1 MLSVTEDASRPS
13 SDKHTGVQ
21 NVNSLTEEQDGVEA
35 SAADNAIDGENRI
48 PQSEM
53 DDKELY
59 YDTDFQSR
67 RDLVPIREFLDDALL
82 SNFSDKYRK
91 KLGKLLDIERPSG
104 MGKNYLELAARLF
117 PDENFESLRYYLR
130 KSKNPTAF
138 ILLKY
143 QKESKGQAKLFDLVE
158 ALYLMKRLDA
168 IEIVLT
174 AYSGTKDAKKK
185 ENGERTSSL
194 LTLLKRKLFN
204 YDDTVSLCSVQTVLS
219 TSSGGTLS
227 SYHSSE
233 SISSVAI
240 YNDIQFPLMNRPP
253 GQYSKENSITIIC
266 SPQYMEIVSDGCTD
280 KDMDEHDAI
289 VKNAHTF
296 MSQEIF
302 KAGGYSPKYIPV
314 LQHGTQMTCIPR
326 PLTSSMACVFGAKD
340 KESRQ
345 ELLRRLSKKE
355 KYQLVPVGPKPIIK
369 TKIITGDIFDLR
381 K

>member
-21 NVNSLTEEQDGVEA
+21 NVNSLMEEQDGVEA
-35 SAADNAIDGENRI
+35 LAADNAIDGENRI

-82 SNFSDKYRK
+82 SNFSDKCRK

-174 AYSGTKDAKKK
+174 AYSGTKGYFLDLRYTIF
-185 ENGERTSSL
+185 ERS
-194 LTLLKRKLFN
+194 
-204 YDDTVSLCSVQTVLS
+204 
-219 TSSGGTLS
+219 S
-227 SYHSSE
+227 SYF
-233 SISSVAI
+233 
-240 YNDIQFPLMNRPP
+240 NP
-253 GQYSKENSITIIC
+253 
-266 SPQYMEIVSDGCTD
+266 
-280 KDMDEHDAI
+280 
-289 VKNAHTF
+289 
-296 MSQEIF
+296 
-302 KAGGYSPKYIPV
+302 
-314 LQHGTQMTCIPR
+314 
-326 PLTSSMACVFGAKD
+326 
-340 KESRQ
+340 
-345 ELLRRLSKKE
+345 
-355 KYQLVPVGPKPIIK
+355 
-369 TKIITGDIFDLR
+369 
-381 K
+381 